1 VAGRNRR
8 LRTVAVAAACVVLT
22 ACGSQVPPS
31 EVINAQGGGTAA
43 AGNGQV
49 NGGGAGVSGGG
60 AVVSGGTGATKTAS
74 GGGAAG
80 GGTGGGG
87 TNAGGGTGGGGTNA
101 GGGGAA
107 GGGTGG
113 GGQGTAASC
122 NGFQNSKGITASQI
136 TVANASDISGPVP
149 GLFKSAQQAANAYAA
164 YFNSSSSICG
174 RKLSVQNLDSGTSSS
189 GDQQAATTACSS
201 AFAMVG
207 SMGAFDDGGGPTVT
221 SCGIPDLRAAAVNT
235 ARNKSPNA
243 FGTYSLVV
251 PQVPVAQWNYFK
263 KTAGDAYQHAAML
276 YLSAGSAQLNAQSLQ
291 KAMQI
296 DGYKFVY
303 SQGIDVTTFN
313 YQPYVAAMQSAGV
326 KIITYVGAYQNL
338 VRLQQQMAQQ
348 NFKPIVAVDPTVYDA
363 GYVSSGGSAVNGTY
377 SFVPGPV
384 FDETAKNPQL
394 ATYEQWLQRTAPGA
408 APTFFGVYA
417 WGAAALFTQLAQQL
431 GGKLNRQTLLTAIRG
446 VHNYTDNGLFP
457 PQDPG
462 GKNTGH
468 CMSILKLQSGKWVRI
483 TPYPYTCDKV
493 VNSGVGG

>member
-1 VAGRNRR
+1 MVSRNRR
-8 LRTVAVAAACVVLT
+8 LRTAAVAVACVMLT

-31 EVINAQGGGTAA
+31 EVVGAQGGASQVANIGGGT
-43 AGNGQV
+43 N
-49 NGGGAGVSGGG
+49 NGGGGTNNGGSPGVPG
-60 AVVSGGTGATKTAS
+60 AGGTGATKTS
-74 GGGAAG
+74 SN
-80 GGTGGGG
+80 GGGG
-87 TNAGGGTGGGGTNA
+87 TNNGGGGTNN
-101 GGGGAA
+101 GGGG
-107 GGGTGG
+107 TNNGG
-113 GGQGTAASC
+113 GGSTAASC
-122 NGFQNSKGITASQI
+122 TGFQNSKGITASQI
-136 TVANASDISGPVP
+136 TIANASDISGPVP

-164 YFNSSSSICG
+164 YFNSTSSICG

-189 GDQQAATTACSS
+189 GDQQAATTACGS

-221 SCGIPDLRAAAVNT
+221 ACGIPDLRAAAVNT
-235 ARNKSPNA
+235 ARNKSPVS

-251 PQVPVAQWNYFK
+251 PQVPMAEWNYFK
-263 KTAGDAYQHAAML
+263 RTAGDAYQHAAIT
-276 YLSAGSAQLNAQSLQ
+276 YLSAGSAQVNAQSLQ
-291 KAMQI
+291 KAMTL

-326 KIITYVGAYQNL
+326 KIMTYVGAYQNL

-348 NFKPIVAVDPTVYDA
+348 NFKPLIVVDPTVYDA

-377 SFVPGPV
+377 SFVPGPI
-384 FDETAKNPQL
+384 FAETAKNPQL
-394 ATYEQWLQRTAPGA
+394 ALYEQWLQRTAPGA

-431 GGKLNRQTLLTAIRG
+431 GGKLNRTTLLTAIRNT
-446 VHNYTDNGLFP
+446 HNYTDNGLFP

-468 CMSILKLQSGKWVRI
+468 CMSIMQLQSGKWVRI
-483 TPYPYTCDKV
+483 SPAPYTCDSV
-493 VNSGVGG
+493 INSGVGG